1 MVFEAGPG
9 CLFSCLS
16 GDEVGALHLQAGLS
30 QDVSVYMCVCY
41 MYLCV
46 YMYVCIS
53 VYLCISVCV
62 YLVYVCI
69 YVSLCVYMNVYIF
82 VYLCI
87 SEGICVS
94 V

>member
-1 MVFEAGPG
+1 VYVF
-9 CLFSCLS
+9 
-16 GDEVGALHLQAGLS
+16 
-30 QDVSVYMCVCY
+30 VCY

-87 SEGICVS
+87 SDEHLGTYLNFNPRHETNPLPHAS
-94 V
+94 PSPA